1 MNNRDKNI
9 LVNKLGDYFTEE
21 ELAVIVRCID
31 DESLELYQICNADSF
46 DILNN
51 LDEDEIEVYT
61 NVIRAVDSDKE
72 PKYLEDTFAKL
83 VKFKDNIHKEDYIV
97 ADSEEDIF
105 KITENIIKEFAKNN
119 GFDDFNVD
127 ITKYLD
133 EDFFEDWTKE
143 QAGAEAVKLL
153 KKPSKQ
159 FENQLIEVLYD
170 EGELSEF
177 DFESSSD
184 GEPNF
189 KQCLMDAEML
199 VDSYI
204 NSTINPFNFDNVIEA
219 YIKEVGES
227 AFIAQLGEVI
237 EINWEKLTEDCI
249 DADGAAQYISIDDR
263 DTVVDINGTDYH
275 VFLEHSNGR

>member
-21 ELAVIVRCID
+21 ELAVIIRCMD

-61 NVIRAVDSDKE
+61 NVIRAVDRNKE

-97 ADSEEDIF
+97 ADSEEAIF
-105 KITENIIKEFAKNN
+105 KITENIIKEFAKDN
-119 GFDDFNVD
+119 GFDDFNID
-127 ITKYLD
+127 ITKYLN
-133 EDFFEDWTKE
+133 EDYFNDWAKE
-143 QAGAEAVKLL
+143 QLGAEAVKLL

-159 FENQLIEVLYD
+159 FENQLIEVLYN

-177 DFESSSD
+177 DFESSPD

-199 VDSYI
+199 IDSYI
-204 NSTINPFNFDNVIEA
+204 NSTINPFNFDNVVEA
-219 YIKEVGES
+219 YIEEVGES

-237 EINWEKLTEDCI
+237 EINWEELTEDCI

-263 DTVVDINGTDYH
+263 DTVVDINDTEYH
-275 VFLEHSNGR
+275 VFLEHSNSR